1 MAKKTTKSIPIPE
14 RGNLGLLAYG
24 HKGLIA
30 WRRVVREENEK
41 RKLKGEKQDGK

>member
-1 MAKKTTKSIPIPE
+1 MKKTKNEIQVPV

-30 WRRVVREENEK
+30 WRKAIKESKKENKTEKVNEK
-41 RKLKGEKQDGK
+41 EK